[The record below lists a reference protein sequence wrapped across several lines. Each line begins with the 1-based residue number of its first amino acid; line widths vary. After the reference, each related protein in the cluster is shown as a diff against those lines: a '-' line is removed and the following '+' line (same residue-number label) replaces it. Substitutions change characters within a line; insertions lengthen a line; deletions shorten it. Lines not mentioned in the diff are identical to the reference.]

1 MEGGGILSAAALF
14 LLGTLQALHAQK
26 NPFLE
31 QIRNFP
37 QEKIHVTTDRDAY
50 IAGDTV
56 WLRAHCVDAATLEPL
71 TASRYV
77 YVELRTTDNLLVRR
91 IKILQRGGVYA
102 GYLPLPATLAQDEYV
117 LCAYTLYM
125 RNLGGDYL
133 FSKPLSVNPYRQ
145 PEKRRRRTAA
155 GPFDVAF
162 FPEGGY
168 LIDGQPC
175 RVGFKAL
182 GKD

>member
-1 MEGGGILSAAALF
+1 MNRCKLSFVILYLYVVTWP
-14 LLGTLQALHAQK
+14 LVLLHAQK

-77 YVELRTTDNLLVRR
+77 YVELRTTDNLLVHNRLISPKSSHR
-91 IKILQRGGVYA
+91 RGG
-102 GYLPLPATLAQDEYV
+102 LAPRCRLV
-117 LCAYTLYM
+117 ASLTKF
-125 RNLGGDYL
+125 NSHISILG
-133 FSKPLSVNPYRQ
+133 SVS
-145 PEKRRRRTAA
+145 
-155 GPFDVAF
+155 
-162 FPEGGY
+162 
-168 LIDGQPC
+168 C
-175 RVGFKAL
+175 
-182 GKD
+182 

>member
-1 MEGGGILSAAALF
+1 MNRCKLSFVILYLYVVTWP
-14 LLGTLQALHAQK
+14 LVLLHAQK

-91 IKILQRGGVYA
+91 IKILQRRSRRTNTCCA
-102 GYLPLPATLAQDEYV
+102 PTRSTCATSA
-117 LCAYTLYM
+117 ATISS
-125 RNLGGDYL
+125 RNPFRSIPTD
-133 FSKPLSVNPYRQ
+133 NP
-145 PEKRRRRTAA
+145 KNDGAARRRAPSTWPSSPKAATSSTDSPAAWGSRPWARTDFR
-155 GPFDVAF
+155 G
-162 FPEGGY
+162 
-168 LIDGQPC
+168 
-175 RVGFKAL
+175 R
-182 GKD
+182 

>member
-91 IKILQRGGVYA
+91 IKILQQIGRAHV
-102 GYLPLPATLAQDEYV
+102 
-117 LCAYTLYM
+117 
-125 RNLGGDYL
+125 
-133 FSKPLSVNPYRQ
+133 
-145 PEKRRRRTAA
+145 
-155 GPFDVAF
+155 
-162 FPEGGY
+162 
-168 LIDGQPC
+168 
-175 RVGFKAL
+175 
-182 GKD
+182 

>member
-56 WLRAHCVDAATLEPL
+56 WLRAHCVDARRSPL
-71 TASRYV
+71 TRAARL
-77 YVELRTTDNLLVRR
+77 VELVTTDDLR
-91 IKILQRGGVYA
+91 
-102 GYLPLPATLAQDEYV
+102 
-117 LCAYTLYM
+117 
-125 RNLGGDYL
+125 
-133 FSKPLSVNPYRQ
+133 SS
-145 PEKRRRRTAA
+145 RRTLHELTLRPNDRA
-155 GPFDVAF
+155 GPGRLTVTVRTYVRSDR
-162 FPEGGY
+162 GN
-168 LIDGQPC
+168 
-175 RVGFKAL
+175 RR
-182 GKD
+182 